1 MPKTTSSLT
10 KFGVKPIAAVGVPS
24 EGELP
29 RIPVPMVEASSGRK
43 RGTNRRVGIAVR
55 LGHDDWY
62 RLHDLAV
69 RDHQSLQGLIVSG
82 LNELMKQRGLPPL
95 SGR

>member
-1 MPKTTSSLT
+1 MSKTASSLT
-10 KFGVKPIAAVGVPS
+10 KFSVKPLEAVGGPS
-24 EGELP
+24 DAVLT
-29 RIPVPMVEASSGRK
+29 RIPAPMVEPSSGRK

-69 RDHQSLQGLIVSG
+69 REHQSLQGLIVSG

-95 SGR
+95 SGH